1 MLETKAEPTTDGE
14 RRSSPASPGRP
25 DLSVVVVSYNSSAEL
40 GPCLE
45 SVQAASDGLDVELF
59 VVDNASSDGSA
70 ELVAERFPLVTVI
83 ANRENV
89 GFGQANNRAF
99 ARARGRY
106 LLVLNPD
113 TAVEPDALRE
123 LVKLA
128 DAHPN
133 IGAIGPR
140 LEYPDGSFQHS
151 AFKFP
156 DLRQA
161 FFGFFD
167 VIPIDSPLNGRFP
180 PERYRRPFRAEHL
193 LGACLM
199 LRREAL
205 DQVGWFDRRYFMYFE
220 ETDLC
225 ARLHAAG
232 WLCLYTPSARVTHIQ
247 GAATSA
253 DPERM
258 SVEFHRSQARFY
270 RRHRGLIGY
279 ALLKMIVWPG
289 VGYRLARSVR
299 AYLRGRIDRPLL
311 LTRLGG
317 YWKILWF

>member
-1 MLETKAEPTTDGE
+1 MLEAKAEPTPRPDQ
-14 RRSSPASPGRP
+14 RSARP
-25 DLSVVVVSYNSSAEL
+25 DLSVVVVSFNSSREL
-40 GPCLE
+40 GPCLQ
-45 SVQAASDGLDVELF
+45 SVLAASDGLEIELF
-59 VVDNASSDGSA
+59 VVDNASCDGSVA
-70 ELVAERFPLVTVI
+70 MVAERFPGATVV
-83 ANRENV
+83 ANRENI

-99 ARARGRY
+99 ERARGKY

-113 TAVEPDALRE
+113 TVVERDALRE
-123 LVKLA
+123 LVRLA
-128 DAHPN
+128 DANPN
-133 IGAIGPR
+133 VGAIGPR

-156 DLRQA
+156 GFRQA

-167 VIPIDSPLNGRFP
+167 VIPIDSSLNGRFP
-180 PERYRRPFRAEHL
+180 PERYQRPFRAEHL
-193 LGACLM
+193 LGACLL

-205 DQVGWFDRRYFMYFE
+205 DRVGWFDPGYFMYFE

-225 ARLHAAG
+225 ARLHEAG
-232 WLCLYTPSARVTHIQ
+232 WLNLYTPSARVTHVQ
-247 GAATSA
+247 GTTTSA

-270 RRHRGLIGY
+270 RRHRGAIGY
-279 ALLKMIVWPG
+279 ALLKLIVWPG
-289 VGYRLARSVR
+289 VGYRLARSVK

-311 LTRLGG
+311 LTRLAG